1 MRMSDWIDKLH
12 DEAIARSADDAI
24 AHDKYEL
31 AKERAPRIHTLVR
44 REIDKAL
51 NRIRPGALEKMERPL
66 GATRIRTQSWPLQII
81 EYSFLTDCIQYEQFT
96 KAGTDSPEIHGRSG
110 SIRICVEFNSDSWF
124 EYEGRRLF
132 SASEVVECL
141 LGDIFKRVILK

>member
-31 AKERAPRIHTLVR
+31 AKERAPYVHSLVR

-51 NRIRPGALEKMERPL
+51 SRIRPGALEKMERPL
-66 GATRIRTQSWPLQII
+66 GVTRIRTQSWPLQIV
-81 EYSFLTDCIQYEQFT
+81 EYSFLTDRIQYEKFT
-96 KAGTDSPEIHGRSG
+96 KTGTDSSEIPGPTG
-110 SIRICVEFNSDSWF
+110 SIRICVEFNSDPWF
-124 EYEGRRLF
+124 EHDGRRLF

-141 LGDIFKRVILK
+141 LSDLFKHVIIK